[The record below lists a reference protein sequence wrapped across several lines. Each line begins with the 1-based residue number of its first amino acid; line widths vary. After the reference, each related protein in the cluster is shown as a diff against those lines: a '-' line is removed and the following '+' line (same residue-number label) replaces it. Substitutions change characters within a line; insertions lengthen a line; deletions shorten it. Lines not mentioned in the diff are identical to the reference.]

1 MTYFKLSIE
10 VDEKNVKDADAVADL
25 LQEAAETIRERMMGE
40 AGESQVIRGATGGRA
55 GGMRFDDLPDFE
67 VGMAWK
73 DAWGA
78 TQRACDG
85 QCYDGDGDVHSY
97 CCLESGHPGIHA
109 ASNGSEVVAVWDE

>member
-78 TQRACDG
+78 TRMACG
-85 QCYDGDGDVHSY
+85 VEYYDEDGDVRSY
-97 CCLESGHPGIHA
+97 CHLEPRHPGIHA
-109 ASNGSEVVAVWDE
+109 ASNGSEIVAVWDE